1 MLGDVDGRAGGDGG
15 VVGSALGHGDGGTLS
30 GGTATSG
37 ARAAPTWQMAAA
49 DADADADADLAEL
62 ARQKAAAEARAETA
76 EARARWAEDRTADA
90 EDAVL
95 RVFDSARACFALT
108 RAPCSCALIH
118 CAHQTPPRSCRQ
130 VIQC

>member
-90 EDAVL
+90 EDA
-95 RVFDSARACFALT
+95 DM
-108 RAPCSCALIH
+108 PCSASSIVLVCASPSLVPL
-118 CAHQTPPRSCRQ
+118 APAP
-130 VIQC
+130 